1 MSDSSRRDF
10 VKKAVYVTP
19 VVLTLAAAPEFAKA
33 GSVKGGPP
41 QERMTTPKPP
51 KDHPRT
57 WASPSPV
64 TDARWLG

>member
-33 GSVKGGPP
+33 GSIKGGPP
-41 QERMTTPKPP
+41 PGKGGPP
-51 KDHPRT
+51 PGKGGPPPGPPGK
-57 WASPSPV
+57 S
-64 TDARWLG
+64 